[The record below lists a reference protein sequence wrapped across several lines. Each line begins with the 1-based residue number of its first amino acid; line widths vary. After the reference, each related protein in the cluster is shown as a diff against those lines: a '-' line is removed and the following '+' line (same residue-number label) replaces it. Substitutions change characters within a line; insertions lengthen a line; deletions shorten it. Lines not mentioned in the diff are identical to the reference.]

1 MPKKGIN
8 ETPLAEG
15 YSMIGLL
22 AQNVKKLKVV
32 TIAFDE
38 TKSLYTIGGKN
49 EQGKSSLI
57 DSIAWLFSGN
67 RELSAI
73 PVRKGAKKAIIEAE
87 LKSLEQEFPNLR
99 FKKIIPSSGGVP
111 TLTVSSDDVKAY
123 PSPQAI
129 ADDLLGPHR
138 FLDPLAF
145 ARMDSK
151 KQLEVT
157 RGLVGLDF
165 TELDKERERLYEER
179 THVNR
184 DIKTWE
190 EKIKGMEFFTDVPN
204 EPVSIKDLMAELEEK
219 EKENARILSMK
230 VNAEDLHRKI
240 ERTDHA
246 IDNALTDISIFKEKI
261 ERLQE
266 DIQKHEQIVMDYKAS
281 KGKFEEELSKI
292 NEEIKANPMQGTAS
306 IKDRIESSEDINRKI
321 RSNIAYNQVKSNF
334 EEIRVRQ
341 FELNAKIDGI
351 DEEKERLLSEAKFP
365 VEGMSFD
372 EQGVLWQGLPFSKD
386 QISTEEMLRVSM
398 AMGIALNPKLKV
410 FLVRDSIYL
419 DAEHMKVIEDTAKE
433 AGWQVIME
441 MGGEEGV
448 SLVIEDGMIKDMGE
462 SDVG

>member
-1 MPKKGIN
+1 M
-8 ETPLAEG
+8 ADG

-38 TKSLYTIGGKN
+38 TQSLYTIGGKN

-57 DSIAWLFSGN
+57 DSISWLFSGN
-67 RELSAI
+67 RELSAM

-87 LKSLEQEFPNLR
+87 LKSLEQEYPNLK

-165 TELDKERERLYEER
+165 SELDHERERLYEER

-184 DIKTWE
+184 DMKTWE
-190 EKIKGMEFFTDVPN
+190 DKIREMDFFTEMPSETISV
-204 EPVSIKDLMAELEEK
+204 KALMAELK
-219 EKENARILSMK
+219 EVEQA
-230 VNAEDLHRKI
+230 NAERKAL
-240 ERTDHA
+240 EDKEVSVKKFMSE
-246 IDNALTDISIFKEKI
+246 IDKMVEAEETNIRISQEKI
-261 ERLQE
+261 ARLQE
-266 DIQKHEQIVMDYKAS
+266 EIAEQETRIIENKESKATAEIELAELIEQIKNTPIQD
-281 KGKFEEELSKI
+281 
-292 NEEIKANPMQGTAS
+292 TAR
-306 IKDRIESSEDINRKI
+306 IQERIESSEDINRKI
-321 RSNIAYNQVKSNF
+321 RCNVAFNQAKANF
-334 EEIRVRQ
+334 EQIRVRQ

-419 DAEHMKVIEDTAKE
+419 DAEHLKIIEDTAKE

-448 SLVIEDGMIKDMGE
+448 SLVIEDGMIKDAGE
-462 SDVG
+462 SDAG